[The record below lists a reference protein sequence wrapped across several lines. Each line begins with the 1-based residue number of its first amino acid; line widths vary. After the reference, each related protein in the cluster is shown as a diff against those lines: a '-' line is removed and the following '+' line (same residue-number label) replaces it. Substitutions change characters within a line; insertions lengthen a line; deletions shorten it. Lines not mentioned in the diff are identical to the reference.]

1 MPDNGKIT
9 SPEQL
14 NSYIRVTSP
23 GAWIVLASV
32 LVFLAGFFIWIFFGE
47 LEISDTAENSPAQ
60 VSEEN
65 NTVRPVTFLL
75 KVDDVQPKN

>member
-1 MPDNGKIT
+1 MPDNGKLT

-32 LVFLAGFFIWIFFGE
+32 LVFLAGLFVWIFFGE
-47 LEISDTAENSPAQ
+47 LKVPDTSAISSANVYAEAH
-60 VSEEN
+60 
-65 NTVRPVTFLL
+65 TVRPITFLL
-75 KVDDVQPKN
+75 K

>member
-32 LVFLAGFFIWIFFGE
+32 LVFLAGLFIWIFFGE
-47 LEISDTAENSPAQ
+47 LKTPDTEANISAESH
-60 VSEEN
+60 
-65 NTVRPVTFLL
+65 TIRPVTFLL
-75 KVDDVQPKN
+75 K

>member
-1 MPDNGKIT
+1 MPDNGKLT

-32 LVFLAGFFIWIFFGE
+32 LMFLAGLFIWIFFGE
-47 LEISDTAENSPAQ
+47 LQNPDTAENSQAN
-60 VSEEN
+60 VYAEA
-65 NTVRPVTFLL
+65 NTVRPITFLQ
-75 KVDDVQPKN
+75 K

>member
-1 MPDNGKIT
+1 MPELTQNGKIT

-32 LVFLAGFFIWIFFGE
+32 LVFLIGFFIWIFFGK
-47 LEISDTAENSPAQ
+47 LEIPNTPENPSIN
-60 VSEEN
+60 VSAAN
-65 NTVRPVTFLL
+65 HTVRPVTFLL
-75 KVDDVQPKN
+75 K

>member
-1 MPDNGKIT
+1 MPDNGKLT

-32 LVFLAGFFIWIFFGE
+32 LVFLAGLFVWIFYGE
-47 LEISDTAENSPAQ
+47 LKVPDTSANSSANVYAEAH
-60 VSEEN
+60 
-65 NTVRPVTFLL
+65 TVRPITFLL
-75 KVDDVQPKN
+75 K

>member
-32 LVFLAGFFIWIFFGE
+32 LVFLIGFFVWIFFGE
-47 LEISDTAENSPAQ
+47 LKVPDTSANSSA
-60 VSEEN
+60 N
-65 NTVRPVTFLL
+65 FFATAHTIRPLTFLL
-75 KVDDVQPKN
+75 K

>member
-1 MPDNGKIT
+1 MPDLIQNGKIN

-32 LVFLAGFFIWIFFGE
+32 LVFLAGLFIWIFFGE
-47 LEISDTAENSPAQ
+47 LQTPNISANPSAHLTAANH
-60 VSEEN
+60 
-65 NTVRPVTFLL
+65 TVRPITFLL
-75 KVDDVQPKN
+75 K

>member
-1 MPDNGKIT
+1 MPELTQNGKIT

-32 LVFLAGFFIWIFFGE
+32 LVFLAGFFIWIFFGK
-47 LEISDTAENSPAQ
+47 LEIP
-60 VSEEN
+60 
-65 NTVRPVTFLL
+65 NTPEISSVNASSTNHIVRPVTFLL
-75 KVDDVQPKN
+75 K